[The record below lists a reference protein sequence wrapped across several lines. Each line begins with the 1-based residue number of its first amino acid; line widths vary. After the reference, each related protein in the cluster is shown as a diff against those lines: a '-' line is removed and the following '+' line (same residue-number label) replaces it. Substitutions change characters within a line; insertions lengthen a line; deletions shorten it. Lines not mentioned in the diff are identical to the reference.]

1 MITIRQILQRSALV
15 AIGLL
20 ALAGSP
26 AYAQN
31 YVFSDMGGLSDLS
44 RMYSPRGINNLG
56 QVVGDTSNGTPAVWS
71 NGTWQNL
78 PALSG
83 PTLSGFGYSAQDIND
98 SGQVAGSASSASP
111 DTATALRWNSP
122 TSQPTILTGLI
133 PLDLTQTLLPFDSGW
148 TINNPGAVA
157 GTVWRADGSGNN
169 AGIWQPGSTTVTDL
183 GTVGGPF
190 TEVYNHMINDAG
202 TLVGSGQ
209 TENGEARRAAAWV
222 NGGAPEL
229 LALLPG
235 GANSE
240 ANGINNLGQIVG
252 AANNGASDDNG
263 DINVPVL
270 WNNVNDQPTLLGTL
284 GGARGMAL
292 SINDAGQIVGFSEGT
307 DGKAHPTLWANGQI
321 IDLTQFI
328 PANLIAAGWHIVD
341 DAVGQSSIQSSDW
354 LDINNQGVI
363 VTSLYDNADH
373 TIPFHLT
380 PVPVPAA
387 VWLFGSGLAGL
398 VGLARRRIKADV

>member
-1 MITIRQILQRSALV
+1 MITIRQMLQRSALV

-20 ALAGSP
+20 VLAGSP
-26 AYAQN
+26 ALAQN
-31 YVFSDMGGLSDLS
+31 YVFSDLGGLNDSS

-56 QVVGDTSNGTPAVWS
+56 QVVGDSSTGVPVIWS
-71 NGTWQNL
+71 NGGWSNL

-83 PTLSGFGYSAQDIND
+83 FSSYSASDISD
-98 SGQVAGSASSASP
+98 TGYISGTGSVDGVDASVAF
-111 DTATALRWNSP
+111 RWTNS
-122 TSQPTILTGLI
+122 TTQPTILTGLI

-148 TINNPGAVA
+148 TVNNSGAVA
-157 GTVWRADGSGNN
+157 GQVWTPAGGTH
-169 AGIWQPGSTTVTDL
+169 AGIWQPGSTTLTDL
-183 GTVGGPF
+183 GSLGGQF
-190 TEVYNHMINDAG
+190 TSVYNHMINDAG
-202 TLVGSGQ
+202 TVVGTGQ
-209 TENGEARRAAAWV
+209 TENGEASRGAAWV

-270 WNNVNDQPTLLGTL
+270 WNSVNDQPTLLGTL

-292 SINDAGQIVGFSEGT
+292 SINDNGQIVGFSEGT
-307 DGKAHPTLWANGQI
+307 DGLAHPTLWANGQI

-328 PANLIAAGWHIVD
+328 PADLLGAGWHIIN
-341 DAVGQSSIQSSDW
+341 DAIGQSSIASSDW

-387 VWLFGSGLAGL
+387 VYLFGTGLIGLA
-398 VGLARRRIKADV
+398 GLARRRMKRTV